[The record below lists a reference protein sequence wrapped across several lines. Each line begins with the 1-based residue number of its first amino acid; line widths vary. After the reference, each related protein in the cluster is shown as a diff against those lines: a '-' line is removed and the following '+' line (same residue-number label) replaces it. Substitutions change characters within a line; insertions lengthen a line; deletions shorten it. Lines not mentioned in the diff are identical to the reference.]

1 MENASKALLI
11 AGGILLSILIV
22 SIMLY
27 MYTSIRNVSETE
39 TEVLKAEK
47 LSEFNMQFE
56 SYNLKSMYGTDI
68 ISVINQANAVN
79 EKYEK
84 IIVTIELSINDTFY
98 DITIQNK
105 LNVST
110 GKYEKYGEG
119 KIERL
124 EGGRT
129 YTNNSEE
136 LKQLI
141 INNSQKRTEYSDDRK
156 EVKEIIP
163 AISEFKSRKFKCTKM
178 EYDSSS
184 GRVKLMTFEQL

>member
-1 MENASKALLI
+1 
-11 AGGILLSILIV
+11 
-22 SIMLY
+22 
-27 MYTSIRNVSETE
+27 
-39 TEVLKAEK
+39 
-47 LSEFNMQFE
+47 
-56 SYNLKSMYGTDI
+56 MYGTDI

-84 IIVTIELSINDTFY
+84 TIVTIELSINDTFY

-110 GKYEKYGEG
+110 GKYEKEDEI
-119 KIERL
+119 KIEQL
-124 EGGRT
+124 KGGRT
-129 YTNNSEE
+129 YTNNSNE

-156 EVKEIIP
+156 KVKEIIP
-163 AISEFKSRKFKCTKM
+163 AISEFKSRKFKCTSM
-178 EYDSSS
+178 DYDSSS

>member
-11 AGGILLSILIV
+11 AGGVLLSILIV

-84 IIVTIELSINDTFY
+84 TIVTIELSINDTFY

-110 GKYEKYGEG
+110 GKYEKEDEI
-119 KIERL
+119 KIEQL
-124 EGGRT
+124 KGGRT
-129 YTNNSEE
+129 YTNNSNE

-156 EVKEIIP
+156 KVKEIIP
-163 AISEFKSRKFKCTKM
+163 AISEFKSRKFKCTSM
-178 EYDSSS
+178 DYDSSS